1 MKETNHPYQP
11 CVLALVVRALGAQ
24 AGWFRLEGSRR
35 RVKSSS
41 MSRFTMHVSETLQ
54 EMFKRVAEYFTA
66 SRFTL
71 HDGLRSYG
79 E

>member
-1 MKETNHPYQP
+1 
-11 CVLALVVRALGAQ
+11 
-24 AGWFRLEGSRR
+24 
-35 RVKSSS
+35 

-71 HDGLRSYG
+71 HDGLRPYG